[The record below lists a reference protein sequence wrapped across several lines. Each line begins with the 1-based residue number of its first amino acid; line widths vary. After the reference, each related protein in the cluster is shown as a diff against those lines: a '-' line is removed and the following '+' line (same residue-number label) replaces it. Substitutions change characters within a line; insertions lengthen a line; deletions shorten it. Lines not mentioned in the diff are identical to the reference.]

1 MGQSNRRRYRRWVLW
16 SMLSACLLLLVTWAV
31 STKWSLDLALKTTRG
46 GGGLNI
52 KHGVIH
58 LIWDRKTHFFNYD
71 QEFSTASVPFA
82 IVAPP
87 GKNYTFAWQPF
98 SGDFKGRMELRFP
111 MGYLIFVGLA
121 CALYYHW
128 SAWIEYP
135 LGHCTHCGYDLSGA
149 DHECC
154 PECGAACEGEDA
166 AAPARPPRTSWV
178 KRTLVLVAIT
188 GALPTAAWWMW
199 KLTPVPG
206 QMTVQAGSVTDSSD
220 ALDVASDF
228 LTSRNE
234 SPEDYSVQYV
244 TEQERAWYV
253 FYYTPS
259 YESVIVEISKSGVV
273 RLIDLKS
280 ALTMQASPDP
290 ALIQAL
296 TMSFRRRPPPS
307 SQPLT
312 SVIP

>member
-1 MGQSNRRRYRRWVLW
+1 
-16 SMLSACLLLLVTWAV
+16 MLSACLFLLVTWAV

-46 GGGLNI
+46 GGGLNV
-52 KHGVIH
+52 KHGVVH

-87 GKNYTFAWQPF
+87 GKNYTVSWQPF

-135 LGHCTHCGYDLSGA
+135 PGHCAHCGYDLSGVA
-149 DHECC
+149 HQRC
-154 PECGAACEGEDA
+154 PECGVACEAEGT

-178 KRTLVLVAIT
+178 KRALVLVAIT

-206 QMTVQAGSVTDSSD
+206 QTTIQAGSVTDSSD
-220 ALDVASDF
+220 AFDAASDF

-234 SPEDYSVQYV
+234 SPEDYGVLHVVQLEG
-244 TEQERAWYV
+244 TWYV
-253 FYYTPS
+253 VYMSPS
-259 YESVIVEISKSGVV
+259 KGFKIVAISSSGIV
-273 RLIDLKS
+273 RLLDSDSDQELLTS
-280 ALTMQASPDP
+280 LEQVAVQALWTSSGASPPTTLAVDD
-290 ALIQAL
+290 
-296 TMSFRRRPPPS
+296 
-307 SQPLT
+307 
-312 SVIP
+312 